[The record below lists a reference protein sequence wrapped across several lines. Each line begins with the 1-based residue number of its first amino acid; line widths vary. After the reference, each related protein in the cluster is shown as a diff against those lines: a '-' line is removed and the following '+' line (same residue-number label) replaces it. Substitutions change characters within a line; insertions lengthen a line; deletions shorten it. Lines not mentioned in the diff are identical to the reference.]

1 MKNFEKILGL
11 YGKLLNFNMQREISI
26 DANADIPTTHF
37 FVYKEKQYPFNFDL
51 FKIFSQYF
59 NSDQPKAE
67 NIDFTDEKLNI
78 SESSIPDFID
88 YCQARK
94 ITLTKEN
101 APTLHKLSQKFQVP
115 SLLSKTKE
123 FISTHQKDVVVEI
136 MSMYQNDDNFN
147 LDEYEEIMSNDFIQY
162 INDDRLLTLSIP
174 VLHRILTK
182 YLLIHKIQSNSN
194 NSEQPPELI
203 EFLFK
208 CLDHFGREASVLFDQ
223 IDLYG
228 SNGSLINRLLDG
240 YSEKFDFSF
249 ANTSSLK
256 TVFQLENEIITREKQ
271 IKKQI
276 SQSQEEVAKVSKHVA
291 DQIEL
296 MRKQRQDEVN
306 DRKEVFAEIPKM
318 VAQEIERLRKQHE
331 EEVND
336 RKKIIAEIP
345 RIVAQEVES
354 MKKQHEEEMK
364 KKDEMM
370 ANMLKQFEAIQVKY
384 QEEMRKQRDDF
395 DERMRKMSDQ
405 LEKLSHPGIA
415 RLYHG
420 DPCGLISLLGDSV
433 TLSAEKNNTGN
444 TISNLRK
451 LDDNNFY
458 NNFGPTPSSESDSII
473 KFDFGA
479 HKRVE
484 LCSYLIRTGGDG
496 PNGDHPKAW
505 RIEGS
510 NDGQPWTKLDSRSN
524 DGRMNGSY
532 NECHFI
538 CKYGSNGSESNLFR
552 YIRYVQED
560 SWNSNSSR
568 KYIVDITYFE
578 LYGNVVTL

>member
-1 MKNFEKILGL
+1 
-11 YGKLLNFNMQREISI
+11 
-26 DANADIPTTHF
+26 
-37 FVYKEKQYPFNFDL
+37 
-51 FKIFSQYF
+51 
-59 NSDQPKAE
+59 
-67 NIDFTDEKLNI
+67 
-78 SESSIPDFID
+78 
-88 YCQARK
+88 
-94 ITLTKEN
+94 
-101 APTLHKLSQKFQVP
+101 
-115 SLLSKTKE
+115 
-123 FISTHQKDVVVEI
+123 
-136 MSMYQNDDNFN
+136 
-147 LDEYEEIMSNDFIQY
+147 
-162 INDDRLLTLSIP
+162 
-174 VLHRILTK
+174 
-182 YLLIHKIQSNSN
+182 
-194 NSEQPPELI
+194 
-203 EFLFK
+203 
-208 CLDHFGREASVLFDQ
+208 
-223 IDLYG
+223 
-228 SNGSLINRLLDG
+228 
-240 YSEKFDFSF
+240 
-249 ANTSSLK
+249 
-256 TVFQLENEIITREKQ
+256 
-271 IKKQI
+271 
-276 SQSQEEVAKVSKHVA
+276 
-291 DQIEL
+291 
-296 MRKQRQDEVN
+296 
-306 DRKEVFAEIPKM
+306 
-318 VAQEIERLRKQHE
+318 
-331 EEVND
+331 
-336 RKKIIAEIP
+336 
-345 RIVAQEVES
+345 
-354 MKKQHEEEMK
+354 MK